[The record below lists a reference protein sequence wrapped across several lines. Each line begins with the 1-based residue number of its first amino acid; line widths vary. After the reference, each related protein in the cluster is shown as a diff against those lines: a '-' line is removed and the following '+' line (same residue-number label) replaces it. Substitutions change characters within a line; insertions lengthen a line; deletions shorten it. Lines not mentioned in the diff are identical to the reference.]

1 MKYHWNIIQIS
12 FLYIYYIHYAVY
24 IFIIYHLYIHLILI
38 LICVWTFER
47 DLYWSTCLDA
57 FPWWD
62 TIWLWRDLPRPWR
75 QLMWPRGSRKFKFNG
90 WSCWQ
95 FRRVQIVLVNDMFFI
110 MIQRSFCYF
119 FLRKN
124 NIFSL
129 RLHLERICNCFR
141 WLKRVLAIVVS
152 CCRKVTSTSAS
163 ASSKSLKLQ
172 LAF

>member
-1 MKYHWNIIQIS
+1 MKYHWTIIQIS
-12 FLYIYYIHYAVY
+12 FLYILYTSIYIMQY
-24 IFIIYHLYIHLILI
+24 IYLLYIHLILI

-75 QLMWPRGSRKFKFNG
+75 QLMWPRGSKFKFNG

-95 FRRVQIVLVNDMFFI
+95 FRVQIVLVNDMFF

-119 FLRKN
+119 FCGK
-124 NIFSL
+124 
-129 RLHLERICNCFR
+129 
-141 WLKRVLAIVVS
+141 
-152 CCRKVTSTSAS
+152 STQHIQFATAS
-163 ASSKSLKLQ
+163 WENLQ
-172 LAF
+172 LLPLVEEGSRNCRVMLPEGHFDQRQRQ